1 MNKGTLV
8 IVDDDRSFVEAI
20 SIFLKDHGFQTIP
33 TFNGCEGLT
42 WLQSN
47 RADLAI
53 IDVHL
58 PDISGI
64 DVAERLRRAGKDIPL
79 ILISSD
85 DCLEVQE
92 RCWGAGASLFL
103 PKPLIPEEL
112 LDTICETLSCSS

>member
-1 MNKGTLV
+1 MNKVTLV

-20 SIFLKDHGFQTIP
+20 SIFLKDHGFYTVP
-33 TFNGCEGLT
+33 TLSGQESLT
-42 WLQSN
+42 WFQSN

-64 DVAERLRRAGKDIPL
+64 EVADRLHRTSKAPPL

-85 DCLEVQE
+85 D
-92 RCWGAGASLFL
+92 
-103 PKPLIPEEL
+103 
-112 LDTICETLSCSS
+112 